1 MLKCILYTCVVIFY
15 RNYVESNF
23 CMYEFECAHLRMV
36 QGDKKFLIAVLLE
49 PLDIDALPRD
59 LQMYL
64 RTYTYIDATNQKE
77 KLPV

>member
-1 MLKCILYTCVVIFY
+1 MF
-15 RNYVESNF
+15 
-23 CMYEFECAHLRMV
+23 EFKCAHLRMV

>member
-1 MLKCILYTCVVIFY
+1 
-15 RNYVESNF
+15 
-23 CMYEFECAHLRMV
+23 MV

>member
-1 MLKCILYTCVVIFY
+1 MF
-15 RNYVESNF
+15 
-23 CMYEFECAHLRMV
+23 EFECAHLRMV

-49 PLDIDALPRD
+49 PLDNDALPRD